1 MGCKIAP
8 MGFRHHLQRLA
19 TRTEALDEERLRDFC
34 STRPG
39 VVPIRDVNA
48 RQLVTVVGEV
58 VSVRVV
64 PKVGTS
70 WLEATL
76 SDGSDRMVTMWT
88 GQRRLPGIEPGRRL
102 VVSGRASATGP
113 GERMLVMNPRYEL
126 L

>member
-1 MGCKIAP
+1 
-8 MGFRHHLQRLA
+8 MGFRDQLQRLTTPA
-19 TRTEALDEERLRDFC
+19 EVLDEERLREFC
-34 STRPG
+34 SNRPD
-39 VVPIRDVNA
+39 VVPIRNVHA

-70 WLEATL
+70 WLEVTL
-76 SDGSDRMVTMWT
+76 SDGSDRMVAMWT

-102 VVSGRASATGP
+102 VVSGRASAIGP
-113 GERMLVMNPRYEL
+113 GGRMLVMNPRYEL